1 MAKTVA
7 SKPAVP
13 MAPAYMKTDSI
24 RFDTS
29 KAPWMKFAQEELQK
43 NVREHADY
51 DSFAKLLYL
60 SLAQQKGS
68 GRRSYLLEDIVRPE
82 LGKSLTQKNP
92 DVVKYFDGVKTDPAR
107 DPRGKGR
114 SWDIAPTNEVHPGD
128 WRVTAWCAA
137 FVNWCLKRAGASHLG
152 YATAEAWL
160 RFGTP
165 LPTPVYG
172 CVAIIP
178 PSSSTGSTTGHVAF
192 YTEMKGEKIL
202 LLGGNQGDAVTV
214 MEQQANRVLG
224 YRWPTEF
231 NYFLLDR
238 NSAIV

>member
-1 MAKTVA
+1 MAKVPPT
-7 SKPAVP
+7 KPAVP

-29 KAPWMKFAQEELQK
+29 KAPWMRFALEELQK
-43 NVREHADY
+43 DVKEHADY

-60 SLAQQKGS
+60 SLAHQKS
-68 GRRSYLLEDIVRPE
+68 AGRPSYLLEGVARAGMGE
-82 LGKSLTQKNP
+82 SLTRKNQ

-114 SWDIAPTNEVHPGD
+114 SWDIAPVNEAQPGN
-128 WRVTAWCAA
+128 WQVTAWCAA
-137 FVNWCLKRAGASHLG
+137 FVNWCLKQAGAPYLG

-165 LPTPVYG
+165 LPSPEYG
-172 CVAIIP
+172 CVTIIP

-192 YTEMKGEKIL
+192 YTGTKGDNIL
-202 LLGGNQGDAVTV
+202 LVGGNQGDKVTE
-214 MEQQANRVLG
+214 MEAQANRVLG
-224 YRWPTEF
+224 YRWPTQF

-238 NSAIV
+238 SSATV